1 VIILAFLQ
9 IRGLHTSRAV
19 ANLSATIVT
28 KLASYIE
35 EPFKHEEQQPWQ
47 KMGIISGLD
56 VLLLMEDFNRTGK
69 LQEIMIMNDGEG
81 SFFNILTLKA
91 QIVDMNNSLPYGGE
105 SP

>member
-1 VIILAFLQ
+1 
-9 IRGLHTSRAV
+9 
-19 ANLSATIVT
+19 
-28 KLASYIE
+28 
-35 EPFKHEEQQPWQ
+35 
-47 KMGIISGLD
+47 MGITSGVD
-56 VLLLMEDFNRTGK
+56 VLLLMENFNRAGT